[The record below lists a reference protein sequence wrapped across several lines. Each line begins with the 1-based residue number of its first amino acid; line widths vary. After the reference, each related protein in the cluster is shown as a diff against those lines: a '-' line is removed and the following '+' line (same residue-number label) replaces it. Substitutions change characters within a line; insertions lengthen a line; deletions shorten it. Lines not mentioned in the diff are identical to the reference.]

1 MSLFSLFKKVTPEEE
16 EISRKEA
23 EVAGLADGISI
34 LRQQLLDET
43 AELKTFECEY
53 AAHCAGDFRRL
64 DRWELR
70 REEQDW
76 LNRHLHE
83 KPADDL
89 REWTS
94 SHAEAE
100 RQKAFAG
107 RWESLNREQSEAEQ
121 HEREEAKKAP
131 ELNETDKAAIKSLYR
146 ELAKRFHPDGV
157 LDPEAKAKRAAIMA
171 EINAAYAARDLAKL
185 RRLALN
191 PDIVEH
197 SSESI
202 GDRLIRLIRE
212 IAVLRQQEA
221 ELRTEIEALRDSPTG
236 RLRRQLDERAGAGA
250 GAGADRFAPVL
261 ESIRKQIEAAKK
273 QWETLRAEETAFW
286 KNCD

>member
-1 MSLFSLFKKVTPEEE
+1 MSVFSISKKSTPEED
-16 EISRKEA
+16 EISRKLV
-23 EVAGLADGISI
+23 EVAGLAESLSI

-43 AELKTFECEY
+43 AELKAFEREY
-53 AAHCAGDFRRL
+53 AAHCANDFRRL

-70 REEQDW
+70 GEEQDW
-76 LNRHLHE
+76 LNRHLRE

-89 REWTS
+89 REWTAS
-94 SHAEAE
+94 RAEAE

-121 HEREEAKKAP
+121 HEREESKQPP
-131 ELNETDKAAIKSLYR
+131 ELNESDKAALKSLYR

-157 LDPEAKAKRAAIMA
+157 LDSDAKVKRAAIMA

-191 PDIVEH
+191 PDIVEQ

-202 GDRLIRLIRE
+202 ADRLIRLIRE
-212 IAVLRQQEA
+212 IALLRRQEI
-221 ELRTEIEALRDSPTG
+221 ELREEIESLRDSPTG
-236 RLRRQLDERAGAGA
+236 RLRRQLDEHAVAGR
-250 GAGADRFAPVL
+250 DRFSL
-261 ESIRKQIEAAKK
+261 ILDSIRTQIDAAKNR
-273 QWETLRAEETAFW
+273 WEELRAEETKFW
-286 KNCD
+286 TNCD